1 MSLLTVFA
9 IAATMCDRAPTIELP
24 AFNASD
30 RFAVMVTGDGGWR
43 RIDAKV
49 TDDLRGN
56 GIPIVGFI
64 ASSYFQKRRTPEE
77 SACALAQLIRT
88 YQERW
93 HKERVILIGYSRG
106 ADALPF
112 MINRL
117 PPDVRASV
125 QLTVLLGLEPWID
138 FEYHPYWTLAHYI
151 QHAPQYEVLPEVQKL
166 RGQNVL
172 CVYGEREKDTLC
184 RKLDPTQFKIVRE
197 PGGHHFAGRYSAVG
211 EAILNAAH

>member
-1 MSLLTVFA
+1 MILPILLA
-9 IAATMCDRAPTIELP
+9 ISSCAPAPTIELP
-24 AFNASD
+24 AFKPSD

-49 TDDLRGN
+49 TDDLRSN

-64 ASSYFQKRRTPEE
+64 ASKYFQTGRTPEE

-93 HKERVILIGYSRG
+93 HKRNVILIGYSRG

-117 PPDVRASV
+117 PTDVRQSV
-125 QLTVLLGLEPWID
+125 RLTVLLGLEPRID
-138 FEYHPYWTLAHYI
+138 FEYHPYWTLAHYFR
-151 QHAPQYEVLPEVQKL
+151 HPPQYEVLPEVEKL
-166 RGQNVL
+166 SGQNVL

-184 RKLDPTQFKIVRE
+184 RKLDPTKFRIVRE

-211 EAILNAAH
+211 EAILNAAR